1 MPQPARRQDY
11 AREPRQVSLPEPR
24 WIAGDGGDSPVR
36 ELHGRLLEAFGT
48 EGARRPAN
56 EKLSLTLRVATIVGA
71 SIALWAVIGGVIYA
85 LI

>member
-11 AREPRQVSLPEPR
+11 APEPRTVSLPEPR

-36 ELHGRLLEAFGT
+36 ELHGRLLEAFGK
-48 EGARRPAN
+48 EAVRRPES
-56 EKLSLTLRVATIVGA
+56 EKLSLTLRVAAIAGA
-71 SIALWAVIGGVIYA
+71 SIALWAVIGVAIYA